1 MNRNK
6 KLTKTMA
13 VAMAGAMLAQQGALP
28 VFAEGNAAEIAKD
41 ETVYV
46 KTDASGVAEEVIVSD
61 WLKNPEGSETLE
73 DNSDLSDIENVKG
86 DETFSQEG
94 DSLVWEAQGSD
105 IYYQGTTTKELPVSV
120 DIKYYL
126 DGQEISP
133 ENLAGKSGHVKICYT
148 YRNSSRSGDVYT
160 PFTMVTG
167 LVLPSENFSNI
178 EVTNGKAISDGSN
191 SVVVGIGLPG
201 LYDSLKLA
209 DTEKLKDIEIPDS
222 FEVEADVTD
231 FKLTLAMTAAT
242 PLNLGELGLDDI
254 EDMDD
259 LKDSIDELT
268 DAATQLVDGSG
279 DLAEGVQTLKDSCQ
293 DLIDGMDA
301 IDENMGK
308 LNDGISTLNDSKGAL
323 VDGIDQLAG
332 GIDQLN
338 SKKGDLVSGVGQ
350 LAKGSTSLRKGA
362 SDLKKGSKT
371 LSQSSKLLVSGA
383 QELAT
388 GEGTKQLQAGS
399 ASLASGSKELASGA
413 VQLKNGVDALA
424 SQVPAMQQGT
434 AALAGGLNTLND
446 SVSAYTGQVS
456 NVSQYFQGY
465 LGGVSSYTGAVNQYV
480 DTVNSVLG
488 ALGSAGQSSGTA
500 SADGAQ
506 SRTMESA
513 QDTVELGA
521 AQESAG
527 TETVV
532 KTVIS
537 DEAVQ
542 NMQSVL
548 AKLQEVQGLINS
560 ATSPEDLIKL
570 YASYNQYVGE
580 LNECISLMQGA
591 LNGVT
596 QESVEVAAAPA
607 GTETAAAQETV
618 AVAAGAGDSA
628 AAETVGLAAGQEG
641 QIADLIKAG
650 KDLQENGKKLTSANP
665 QDNKAVYGITATL
678 AELAPN
684 GDEQAPNS
692 GTKLVAGVASLAQG
706 ASALESGVN
715 TLAANAPSLQ
725 NGVNALAAGAAS
737 VSTGASALDT
747 GLGALIS
754 GAGTLS
760 SGLSK
765 FDAGVDALYGG
776 TKSLYSGTKSLE
788 TGAQQLNS
796 GAGALSSGIGQLAE
810 GGSQLRS
817 GAAALGDGVQELA
830 DGSSKLKDGTAE
842 LADGGSALDEGVDEL
857 LEGANALAEGMDE
870 FNEEGI
876 KKITDFLNEDVQDI
890 VDRLEAVRD
899 AGDAYKLFSDSGSD
913 VNGTVKFIIETGSI
927 E

>member
-13 VAMAGAMLAQQGALP
+13 VAVAGAMIAQQGALP

-46 KTDASGVAEEVIVSD
+46 KTDASGATEEVIVSD
-61 WLKNPEGSETLE
+61 WLKNPEGTQSLE

-86 DETFSQEG
+86 DETFSQDG
-94 DSLVWEAQGSD
+94 GKLVWDAQGSD

-133 ENLAGKSGHVKICYT
+133 EELAGKSGHVKICYT
-148 YRNSSRSGDVYT
+148 YGNNSKSGEVYT

-191 SVVVGIGLPG
+191 NVVVGIGLPG

-209 DTEKLKDIEIPDS
+209 DTENLKDIEIPDS
-222 FEVEADVTD
+222 FEVEADVTE
-231 FKLTLAMTAAT
+231 FKLTLAMTAAM
-242 PLNLGELGLDDI
+242 PLNMEELGLDDI
-254 EDMDD
+254 DDMDD
-259 LKDSIDELT
+259 LRDSIDELT

-293 DLIDGMDA
+293 DLIDGMDT

-308 LNDGISTLNDSKGAL
+308 LNDGITTLNDSKGAL
-323 VDGIDQLAG
+323 ISGIDQLTS
-332 GIDQLN
+332 GINQLN
-338 SKKGDLVSGVGQ
+338 SKKGELVSGVNQ

-371 LSQSSKLLVSGA
+371 LSQSSKLLVNGA
-383 QELAT
+383 QQLAS

-399 ASLASGSKELASGA
+399 ASLATGSKELATGA
-413 VQLKNGVDALA
+413 VQLKTGVDALA
-424 SQVPAMQQGT
+424 AQVPTMQQGT
-434 AALAGGLNTLND
+434 AALAGGLGTLND
-446 SVSAYTGQVS
+446 SVSQYTQ
-456 NVSQYFQGY
+456 
-465 LGGVSSYTGAVNQYV
+465 GVSSVNGYFQKYLGVVGNYANSVSDYVDAVNA
-480 DTVNSVLG
+480 L
-488 ALGSAGQSSGTA
+488 LGSSDGNQSAGTSNAG
-500 SADGAQ
+500 GAQ
-506 SRTMESA
+506 SREMESA
-513 QDTVELGA
+513 QDTAELA
-521 AQESAG
+521 ASQESVS

-570 YASYNQYVGE
+570 YASYDQYVGE

-591 LNGVT
+591 LNGVS
-596 QESVEVAAAPA
+596 QESMEVAAATA
-607 GTETAAAQETV
+607 GTEAATAQETRV
-618 AVAAGAGDSA
+618 AGTRAEEGA
-628 AAETVGLAAGQEG
+628 AAETTELAAGASDIEKLKTLG
-641 QIADLIKAG
+641 ETLKAG
-650 KDLQENGKKLTSANP
+650 GEKLTSKKYPENP
-665 QDNKAVYGITATL
+665 AVYGITATL

-684 GDEQAPNS
+684 GDEQDPNS
-692 GTKLVAGVASLAQG
+692 GTKLVAGIASLAQG

-715 TLAANAPSLQ
+715 TLAANAPALQ
-725 NGVNALAAGAAS
+725 NGVNALAAGATS
-737 VSTGASALDT
+737 VSTGAAALNT
-747 GLGALIS
+747 GLGTLIS

-760 SGLSK
+760 SNLSK
-765 FDAGVDALYGG
+765 FDAGVD
-776 TKSLYSGTKSLE
+776 SLYSGTKSLYSGSKSLE
-788 TGAQQLNS
+788 TGAKQLNS

-810 GGSQLRS
+810 GGNQLKS
-817 GAAALGDGVQELA
+817 GAATLGDGVQELA
-830 DGSSKLKDGTAE
+830 NGSSQLKDGTAE
-842 LADGGSALDEGVDEL
+842 LAEGGTALDEGVDEL
-857 LEGANALAEGMDE
+857 LEGANDLAEGMDE

-876 KKITDFLNEDVQDI
+876 KKITDFLDEDVQDI